1 MLGVVEGS
9 PEIADALLAIARGE
23 RPVENLDSLGLEFSG
38 DTGRR
43 VLHSPSGMLVVPL
56 SWQDLAVGFLHHY
69 GQDTLEEWASFVI
82 MADYDFPEERGD
94 DAERFLNGLHD
105 IANGWPPS
113 PGVYEL
119 AECMSVA
126 KLD

>member
-1 MLGVVEGS
+1 MLTLCSPS
-9 PEIADALLAIARGE
+9 PEVSDRSRILIRWGWSSQE
-23 RPVENLDSLGLEFSG
+23 TLDGGFCTRQAGCLSC
-38 DTGRR
+38 R
-43 VLHSPSGMLVVPL
+43 

-69 GQDTLEEWASFVI
+69 GKDSLEEWASFVI